1 MNVKDTK
8 VHLKLR
14 KGDRVRV
21 LTGKDVGKEGAI
33 TRVLPDSNRVIVD
46 GVNIAKKHQRQTR
59 ATMQAG
65 IIDKD
70 MPIPVANV
78 AILCPTC
85 GPTRIGF
92 RVEDTGAGTRKVR
105 VCRKCGGDL

>member
-33 TRVLPDSNRVIVD
+33 TRVLPESNRVIVD

-70 MPIPVANV
+70 MPIPVSNV
-78 AILCPTC
+78 AVVCSTC
-85 GPTRIGF
+85 GATRVGF
-92 RVEDTGAGTRKVR
+92 RFDDQGRKIR
-105 VCRKCGGDL
+105 VCKKCGGDL